1 MIDNRYCWAA
11 TTWRV
16 PHLADADEI
25 YSAASVITGGGLF
38 DGVLLILGVED
49 RAFML
54 VSGALDGEV
63 WS

>member
-16 PHLADADEI
+16 PRLADADEI
-25 YSAASVITGGGLF
+25 YRAAYVITDGGLF